1 MVKQYGLNISDIN
14 IDERFFELC
23 SSISVERQARVERY
37 RKPKDKIRCLYAE
50 LLLKHA
56 LMDQGLALY
65 DIEFEYGASGKPT
78 LKKTPGVE
86 FNLSHSGDWIVC
98 ATSSKPVGIDVEQ
111 IKERDFELLARH
123 CLTEPEQLQLA
134 SLNPEARKD
143 YFFKRWTIKESYVK
157 KLGVGIGKD
166 FKTFEAKV
174 VDDTYRVIED
184 DIILA
189 HEQFR
194 VYKLDDYHQVAV
206 CADEPIEDNIC
217 LDFLTIS

>member
-1 MVKQYGLNISDIN
+1 MVKQYGVNISN
-14 IDERFFELC
+14 IKVDERFYELC
-23 SSISVERQARVERY
+23 SGISVERQARVERY

-56 LMDQGLALY
+56 LMDQGLDLY
-65 DIEFEYGASGKPT
+65 DIEFEYGASGKPA
-78 LKKTPGVE
+78 LKKSLGVE

-98 ATSSKPVGIDVEQ
+98 AISEKPVGIDVEH

-123 CLTEPEQLQLA
+123 CLTDAEQLELA

-166 FKTFEAKV
+166 FQTFEARI
-174 VDDTYRVIED
+174 VDGNVRIIED
-184 DIILA
+184 GKNVA
-189 HEQFR
+189 NEQFKT
-194 VYKLDDYHQVAV
+194 YLIDEYHQVAV
-206 CADEPIEDNIC
+206 CADEPIENTIC
-217 LDFLTIS
+217 LDYMDWI